1 MLLWYIFCWRY
12 NQDLTPDERC
22 GEAGEEGSKVSISA
36 TPPPP
41 NSRAQVCIINL
52 EVKIYRKKTS
62 ASPVEQ

>member
-41 NSRAQVCIINL
+41 QTHVPR
-52 EVKIYRKKTS
+52 Y
-62 ASPVEQ
+62 AS